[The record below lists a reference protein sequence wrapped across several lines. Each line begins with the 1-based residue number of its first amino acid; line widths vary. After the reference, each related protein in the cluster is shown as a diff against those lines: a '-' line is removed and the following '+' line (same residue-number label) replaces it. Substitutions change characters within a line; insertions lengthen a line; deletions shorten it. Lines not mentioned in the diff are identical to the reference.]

1 MPAEPEAQS
10 ASAAGWR
17 ERLSLLGDSN
27 FRKVWLAGAIYG
39 TVRWLDM
46 LAVGVFTYEVTG
58 SPMLVAVMVFLR
70 LLPLILMGSIVGVVA
85 ERFDR
90 RRLLLGGLV
99 LLSVVCA
106 ILFLLALSGYITLWQ
121 VGVGAVAN
129 GLLFSADFAIRR
141 MLLGEVAGMRRLGA
155 AMGLDSATNNAT
167 RMAGPLL
174 GGVVY
179 QAVGLV
185 GTYLVGFVLSALA
198 AFLIAKLS
206 ADPSAPPAR
215 TSSLLAD
222 IIEGLRYIRSNRVV
236 MAVLVIT
243 VLMNFFAFP
252 FLGMIPVIGKDV
264 LHLEPSL
271 IGVLAAA
278 DGCGALFGAIVVTVF
293 AQSMYY
299 RRIFVIG
306 STIVLVA
313 VFVFSLSGV
322 FGLSVS
328 VLLIGGLGL
337 AGFGTMQSTL
347 IFVETPA
354 SIRGRVLG
362 ILTMCI
368 GTMPLGMLSVGYLA
382 DWIGAARAI
391 SVMTLCGM
399 MALMAVL
406 VHWREMR

>member
-1 MPAEPEAQS
+1 
-10 ASAAGWR
+10 
-17 ERLSLLGDSN
+17 
-27 FRKVWLAGAIYG
+27 
-39 TVRWLDM
+39 
-46 LAVGVFTYEVTG
+46 
-58 SPMLVAVMVFLR
+58 
-70 LLPLILMGSIVGVVA
+70 
-85 ERFDR
+85 
-90 RRLLLGGLV
+90 
-99 LLSVVCA
+99 
-106 ILFLLALSGYITLWQ
+106 
-121 VGVGAVAN
+121 
-129 GLLFSADFAIRR
+129 
-141 MLLGEVAGMRRLGA
+141 MRRLGA

-167 RMAGPLL
+167 RMVGPLL

-179 QAVGLV
+179 QAVGLE

-198 AFLIAKLS
+198 ALLIARLS
-206 ADPSAPPAR
+206 VDSSAPPVR

-252 FLGMIPVIGKDV
+252 FLGMIPVIGKDI

-278 DGCGALFGAIVVTVF
+278 DGCGALFGAIVVAVF
-293 AQSMYY
+293 AQSVYY

-306 STIVLVA
+306 SAIVLVA

-368 GTMPLGMLSVGYLA
+368 GTMPIGMLAVGLIA

-399 MALMAVL
+399 AVLTAVL

>member
-1 MPAEPEAQS
+1 VSAESAAQS
-10 ASAAGWR
+10 ANAAGWR
-17 ERLSLLGDSN
+17 ERLSLLSDSN

-58 SPMLVAVMVFLR
+58 SPMLVAMMVFLR
-70 LLPLILMGSIVGVVA
+70 LLPLILMGSIIGVVA
-85 ERFDR
+85 ERFNR

-99 LLSVVCA
+99 FLSIVCA
-106 ILFLLALSGYITLWQ
+106 ILFLLALTGYITLWQ
-121 VGVGAVAN
+121 VGVGAVVN
-129 GLLFSADFAIRR
+129 GFLFSADFAIRR

-167 RMAGPLL
+167 RMVGPLL

-179 QAVGLV
+179 QAVGLE

-198 AFLIAKLS
+198 AFLISRLS
-206 ADPSAPPAR
+206 VDSSAPPIR

-252 FLGMIPVIGKDV
+252 FLGMIPVIGKDI

-293 AQSMYY
+293 AQSVYY

-306 STIVLVA
+306 SAIVLVA

-368 GTMPLGMLSVGYLA
+368 GTMPIGMLVVGLTGSVPPARLA
-382 DWIGAARAI
+382 
-391 SVMTLCGM
+391 
-399 MALMAVL
+399 
-406 VHWREMR
+406 

>member
-1 MPAEPEAQS
+1 M
-10 ASAAGWR
+10 
-17 ERLSLLGDSN
+17 
-27 FRKVWLAGAIYG
+27 
-39 TVRWLDM
+39 
-46 LAVGVFTYEVTG
+46 
-58 SPMLVAVMVFLR
+58 
-70 LLPLILMGSIVGVVA
+70 
-85 ERFDR
+85 
-90 RRLLLGGLV
+90 
-99 LLSVVCA
+99 
-106 ILFLLALSGYITLWQ
+106 
-121 VGVGAVAN
+121 
-129 GLLFSADFAIRR
+129 
-141 MLLGEVAGMRRLGA
+141 
-155 AMGLDSATNNAT
+155 
-167 RMAGPLL
+167 
-174 GGVVY
+174 
-179 QAVGLV
+179 
-185 GTYLVGFVLSALA
+185 
-198 AFLIAKLS
+198 
-206 ADPSAPPAR
+206 
-215 TSSLLAD
+215 
-222 IIEGLRYIRSNRVV
+222 
-236 MAVLVIT
+236 
-243 VLMNFFAFP
+243 
-252 FLGMIPVIGKDV
+252 
-264 LHLEPSL
+264 
-271 IGVLAAA
+271 
-278 DGCGALFGAIVVTVF
+278 TVF

>member
-85 ERFDR
+85 ERFNR

-167 RMAGPLL
+167 RMVGPLL

-236 MAVLVIT
+236 TAVLVIT

-293 AQSMYY
+293 AQSVYY

-382 DWIGAARAI
+382 DWIGAAGAI

>member
-1 MPAEPEAQS
+1 VSAEPAAQS
-10 ASAAGWR
+10 VSATGWR
-17 ERLSLLGDSN
+17 ERLSLLSDSN

-46 LAVGVFTYEVTG
+46 LAVGVFTYEVTE
-58 SPMLVAVMVFLR
+58 SPRLVAVMVFLR
-70 LLPLILMGSIVGVVA
+70 LLPLILMGSIVGVIA
-85 ERFDR
+85 ERFNR

-99 LLSVVCA
+99 FLSIVCA
-106 ILFLLALSGYITLWQ
+106 ILFLLALTGYITLWQ
-121 VGVGAVAN
+121 VGVGAVVD
-129 GLLFSADFAIRR
+129 GFLFWADFAIRR
-141 MLLGEVAGMRRLGA
+141 MLVGEVAGMRRLGA

-179 QAVGLV
+179 QAVGLE

-198 AFLIAKLS
+198 ALLIAKLS
-206 ADPSAPPAR
+206 VDPSAPPVR
-215 TSSLLAD
+215 TSSLLTD

-236 MAVLVIT
+236 TAVLVIT
-243 VLMNFFAFP
+243 LLMNFFAFP

-278 DGCGALFGAIVVTVF
+278 DGCGALFGAIVVAVF
-293 AQSMYY
+293 AQSVYY
-299 RRIFVIG
+299 RRIYVIG

-313 VFVFSLSGV
+313 VFIFSLSGV
-322 FGLSVS
+322 FGLSMS

-368 GTMPLGMLSVGYLA
+368 GTMPIGMLAVGLIA

-399 MALMAVL
+399 AVLAAVL

>member
-1 MPAEPEAQS
+1 MSAEPAAQS
-10 ASAAGWR
+10 VSATGWR
-17 ERLSLLGDSN
+17 ERLSLLSDSN

-46 LAVGVFTYEVTG
+46 LAVGVFTYEVTE

-70 LLPLILMGSIVGVVA
+70 LLPLILMGSIVGAIA
-85 ERFDR
+85 ERFNR

-99 LLSVVCA
+99 FLSIVCA
-106 ILFLLALSGYITLWQ
+106 ILFLLALTGYITLWQ
-121 VGVGAVAN
+121 VGVGAVVN
-129 GLLFSADFAIRR
+129 GFLFSADFAIRR

-179 QAVGLV
+179 QAVGLE

-198 AFLIAKLS
+198 AFLISKLS
-206 ADPSAPPAR
+206 VDPSAPPVR
-215 TSSLLAD
+215 TSSLLTD

-236 MAVLVIT
+236 TAVLVIT
-243 VLMNFFAFP
+243 LLMNFFAFP

-278 DGCGALFGAIVVTVF
+278 DGCGALFGAIVVAVF
-293 AQSMYY
+293 AQSVYY
-299 RRIFVIG
+299 RRIYVIG

-313 VFVFSLSGV
+313 VFIFSLSGV
-322 FGLSVS
+322 FGLSMS

-368 GTMPLGMLSVGYLA
+368 GTMPIGMLAVGLIA
-382 DWIGAARAI
+382 NWIGAARAI

-399 MALMAVL
+399 AVLAAVL

>member
-1 MPAEPEAQS
+1 MSAEPAAQS
-10 ASAAGWR
+10 VSATGWR
-17 ERLSLLGDSN
+17 ERLSLLSDSN

-46 LAVGVFTYEVTG
+46 LAVGVFTYEVTE

-70 LLPLILMGSIVGVVA
+70 LLPLILMGSIVGAIA
-85 ERFDR
+85 ERFNR

-99 LLSVVCA
+99 FLSIVCA
-106 ILFLLALSGYITLWQ
+106 ILFLLALTGYITLWQ
-121 VGVGAVAN
+121 VGVGAVVN
-129 GLLFSADFAIRR
+129 GFLFSADFAIRR

-179 QAVGLV
+179 QAVGLE

-198 AFLIAKLS
+198 AFLISKLS
-206 ADPSAPPAR
+206 VDPSAPPVR
-215 TSSLLAD
+215 TSSLLTD

-236 MAVLVIT
+236 TAVLVIT
-243 VLMNFFAFP
+243 LLMNFFAFP

-278 DGCGALFGAIVVTVF
+278 DGCGALFGAIVVAVF

-299 RRIFVIG
+299 RRIYVIG

-313 VFVFSLSGV
+313 VFIFSLSGV
-322 FGLSVS
+322 FGLSMS

-368 GTMPLGMLSVGYLA
+368 GTMPIGMLAVGLIA

-399 MALMAVL
+399 AVLAAVL

>member
-1 MPAEPEAQS
+1 
-10 ASAAGWR
+10 
-17 ERLSLLGDSN
+17 
-27 FRKVWLAGAIYG
+27 
-39 TVRWLDM
+39 
-46 LAVGVFTYEVTG
+46 
-58 SPMLVAVMVFLR
+58 MLVAMMVFLR
-70 LLPLILMGSIVGVVA
+70 LLPLILMGSIIGVVA
-85 ERFDR
+85 ERFNR

-99 LLSVVCA
+99 FLSIVCA
-106 ILFLLALSGYITLWQ
+106 ILFLLALTGYITLWQ
-121 VGVGAVAN
+121 VGVGAVVN
-129 GLLFSADFAIRR
+129 GFLFSADFAIRR

-167 RMAGPLL
+167 RMVGPLL

-179 QAVGLV
+179 QAVGLE

-198 AFLIAKLS
+198 ALMIARLS
-206 ADPSAPPAR
+206 VDSSAPPVR

-252 FLGMIPVIGKDV
+252 FLGMIPVIGKDI

-278 DGCGALFGAIVVTVF
+278 DGCGALFGAIVVAVF
-293 AQSMYY
+293 AQSVYY

-306 STIVLVA
+306 STVVLVA
-313 VFVFSLSGV
+313 VFLFSLSGV

-368 GTMPLGMLSVGYLA
+368 GTMPIGMLAVGLIA

-399 MALMAVL
+399 AVLAAVL

>member
-1 MPAEPEAQS
+1 
-10 ASAAGWR
+10 
-17 ERLSLLGDSN
+17 
-27 FRKVWLAGAIYG
+27 
-39 TVRWLDM
+39 
-46 LAVGVFTYEVTG
+46 
-58 SPMLVAVMVFLR
+58 VMVFLR
-70 LLPLILMGSIVGVVA
+70 LLPLILMGSVVGALA
-85 ERFDR
+85 ERFNR
-90 RRLLLGGLV
+90 RRLLLAGV
-99 LLSVVCA
+99 VFVSVVCA
-106 ILFLLALSGYITLWQ
+106 VLFLLALPGYITLWQ
-121 VGVGAVAN
+121 VGVGAVVN
-129 GLLFSADFAIRR
+129 GFLFSADLAIRR

-179 QAVGLV
+179 QAVGLE
-185 GTYLVGFVLSALA
+185 GTYLVGFVLAVLA
-198 AFLIAKLS
+198 AILIAKLTV
-206 ADPSAPPAR
+206 DPTAPPVR
-215 TSSLLAD
+215 TSSLLTD

-252 FLGMIPVIGKDV
+252 FLGMIPVIGKDI

-278 DGCGALFGAIVVTVF
+278 DGCGALFGAIIVAVF
-293 AQSMYY
+293 AQSVYY

-306 STIVLVA
+306 SAIVLVA
-313 VFVFSLSGV
+313 VFVFSLSRE
-322 FGLSVS
+322 FGLSIS

-354 SIRGRVLG
+354 AIRGRVLG
-362 ILTMCI
+362 VLTMCI
-368 GTMPLGMLSVGYLA
+368 GTMPIGMLAVGLIA

-391 SVMTLCGM
+391 SVMTVCGM
-399 MALMAVL
+399 AALIAVL
-406 VHWREMR
+406 VRWREMR

>member
-1 MPAEPEAQS
+1 
-10 ASAAGWR
+10 
-17 ERLSLLGDSN
+17 
-27 FRKVWLAGAIYG
+27 
-39 TVRWLDM
+39 
-46 LAVGVFTYEVTG
+46 
-58 SPMLVAVMVFLR
+58 MLVAMMVFLR
-70 LLPLILMGSIVGVVA
+70 LLPLILMGSIIGVVA
-85 ERFDR
+85 ERFNR

-99 LLSVVCA
+99 FLSIVCA
-106 ILFLLALSGYITLWQ
+106 ILFLLALTGYITLWQ
-121 VGVGAVAN
+121 VGVGAVVN
-129 GLLFSADFAIRR
+129 GFLFSADFAIRR

-167 RMAGPLL
+167 RMVGPLL

-179 QAVGLV
+179 QAVGLE

-198 AFLIAKLS
+198 AFLIARLS
-206 ADPSAPPAR
+206 VDSSAPPVR

-252 FLGMIPVIGKDV
+252 FLGMIPVIGKDI

-293 AQSMYY
+293 AQSVYY

-306 STIVLVA
+306 SAIVLVA

-328 VLLIGGLGL
+328 VLLIGGIGL

-368 GTMPLGMLSVGYLA
+368 GTMPIGMLVVGLIA

-399 MALMAVL
+399 AVLTAVL

>member
-293 AQSMYY
+293 AQSVYY

>member
-1 MPAEPEAQS
+1 VSAESAAQS
-10 ASAAGWR
+10 ANAAGWR
-17 ERLSLLGDSN
+17 ERLSLLSDSN

-70 LLPLILMGSIVGVVA
+70 LLPLILMGSIIGVVA
-85 ERFDR
+85 ERFNR

-99 LLSVVCA
+99 FLSIVCA
-106 ILFLLALSGYITLWQ
+106 ILFLLALTGYITLWQ
-121 VGVGAVAN
+121 VGVGAVVN
-129 GLLFSADFAIRR
+129 GFLFSADFAIRR

-167 RMAGPLL
+167 RMVGPLL

-179 QAVGLV
+179 QAVGLE

-198 AFLIAKLS
+198 AFLIARLS
-206 ADPSAPPAR
+206 IDPSAPPVR

-236 MAVLVIT
+236 TAVLVIT

-252 FLGMIPVIGKDV
+252 FLGMIPVIGKDI

-278 DGCGALFGAIVVTVF
+278 DGCGALFGAIVVAVF
-293 AQSMYY
+293 AQSVYY

-368 GTMPLGMLSVGYLA
+368 GTMPIGMLAVGLIA

-399 MALMAVL
+399 AVLTAVL

>member
-1 MPAEPEAQS
+1 MPAEPAAQS
-10 ASAAGWR
+10 TSPAGWR
-17 ERLSLLGDSN
+17 ERLSLLRESN

-70 LLPLILMGSIVGVVA
+70 LLPLILMGSVVGALA
-85 ERFDR
+85 ERFNR
-90 RRLLLGGLV
+90 RRLLLAGLV
-99 LLSVVCA
+99 FLSVVCA
-106 ILFLLALSGYITLWQ
+106 VLFLLALTGYITLWQ
-121 VGVGAVAN
+121 VGVGAVVN
-129 GLLFSADFAIRR
+129 GFLFSADLAIRR
-141 MLLGEVAGMRRLGA
+141 MLLGEVAGMRRLGT

-179 QAVGLV
+179 QAVGLE
-185 GTYLVGFVLSALA
+185 GTYLVGFVLAVLA
-198 AFLIAKLS
+198 AILIAKLKI
-206 ADPSAPPAR
+206 DPTAPPVR
-215 TSSLLAD
+215 TSSLLTD

-252 FLGMIPVIGKDV
+252 FLGMIPVIGKDI

-278 DGCGALFGAIVVTVF
+278 DGCGALFGAIIVAVF
-293 AQSMYY
+293 AQSVYY

-306 STIVLVA
+306 SAIVLVA
-313 VFVFSLSGV
+313 VFVFSLSQE
-322 FGLSVS
+322 FGLSIS

-368 GTMPLGMLSVGYLA
+368 GTMPIGMLAVGLIA

-399 MALMAVL
+399 AVLAAVL

>member
-1 MPAEPEAQS
+1 MSAEPAAQS
-10 ASAAGWR
+10 VSAAGWR
-17 ERLSLLGDSN
+17 ERLSLLSDSN

-46 LAVGVFTYEVTG
+46 LAVGVFTYEVTE

-70 LLPLILMGSIVGVVA
+70 LLPLILMGSIIGVVA
-85 ERFDR
+85 ERFNR

-99 LLSVVCA
+99 FLSIVCA
-106 ILFLLALSGYITLWQ
+106 ILFLLALTGYITLWQ
-121 VGVGAVAN
+121 VGVGAVVN
-129 GLLFSADFAIRR
+129 GFLFSADFAIRR

-167 RMAGPLL
+167 RMVGPLL

-179 QAVGLV
+179 QAVGLE
-185 GTYLVGFVLSALA
+185 GTYLVGFALSALA
-198 AFLIAKLS
+198 AFLIARLS
-206 ADPSAPPAR
+206 VDSSAPPVR

-252 FLGMIPVIGKDV
+252 FLGMIPVIGKDI

-278 DGCGALFGAIVVTVF
+278 DGCGALFGAIVVAVF
-293 AQSMYY
+293 AQSVYY

-306 STIVLVA
+306 SAIVLVA

-368 GTMPLGMLSVGYLA
+368 GTMPIGMLAVGLIA

-399 MALMAVL
+399 AVLAAVL